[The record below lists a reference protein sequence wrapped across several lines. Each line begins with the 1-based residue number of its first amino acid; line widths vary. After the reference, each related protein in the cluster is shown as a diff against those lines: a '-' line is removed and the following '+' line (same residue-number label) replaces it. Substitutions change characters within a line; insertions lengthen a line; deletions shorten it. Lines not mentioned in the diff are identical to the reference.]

1 MCDCFHCVYCF
12 TPSTICSFSFALHN
26 NIKITT
32 NDDDKMR
39 YVDESR
45 SVFFSFLFSLF
56 LHDFSLFYSSLE
68 VSTRSV
74 IKKTLKVVLFSI
86 KFLNEKLTIK
96 KADSKYLLMIF

>member
-1 MCDCFHCVYCF
+1 MNECECVIVFIVCIVSHRLLF
-12 TPSTICSFSFALHN
+12 ALSFSALHN

-68 VSTRSV
+68 VSIRSV
-74 IKKTLKVVLFSI
+74 KKKNSKLCC
-86 KFLNEKLTIK
+86 FL
-96 KADSKYLLMIF
+96 SSF